1 VQTREPCALRWSR
14 SPVNGKRRALV
25 TGAAAGL
32 VAGIAPALARDGF
45 AHVAITFRRTPPDA
59 TLAAIEAAGC
69 SSSAY
74 RIDFSAREELVV
86 RSLDELIA
94 ADGPFDTVVHGVG
107 PIVAKRFER
116 TTAQDAREM
125 IAANFESAVLVARA
139 VLPAMR
145 AAKFGRLI
153 FFGANGSAETRPTL
167 GLSLYGAVKSG
178 VTAFARALAL
188 EEARSGITVNVIE
201 PGDIRQKRL
210 TRDEARLHP
219 GDNPRGRE
227 GSYEDVADVVRFLA
241 APERDFITGAVIA
254 VTGGLQGAEAKRPRA

>member
-1 VQTREPCALRWSR
+1 MPTSAPCVSKWSP

-32 VAGIAPALARDGF
+32 AAGVAPALARDGF
-45 AHVAITFRRTPPDA
+45 AHVAITFRNTPPDA
-59 TLAAIEAAGC
+59 TLAAIRATGV
-69 SSSAY
+69 SASAH
-74 RIDFSAREELVV
+74 RIDFCAPDERVARELDDLV
-86 RSLDELIA
+86 A
-94 ADGPFDTVVHGVG
+94 NDGPFDTLVHAVG

-116 TTAQDAREM
+116 TTGAESREL
-125 IAANFESAVLVARA
+125 IAGNLGSAILVARA

-145 AAKFGRLI
+145 EAKFGRLI

-188 EEARSGITVNVIE
+188 EEARNGVTVNVIE
-201 PGDIRQKRL
+201 PGDIRRKQI
-210 TRDEARLHP
+210 TRDEALRRA
-219 GDNPRGRE
+219 GESPRGRE
-227 GSYEDVADVVRFLA
+227 GSFEDIADVVRFLA
-241 APERDFITGAVIA
+241 APERDFITGTVIA